1 MLRFKS
7 PTSLNVRHVS
17 IGTLL
22 FCLLLIAA
30 VWLDV
35 FLVNKRQLADTL
47 AAKKRQNANLAIA
60 YEAHSVRT
68 LENVA
73 LILSMVTREFRR
85 DANAVKLDQRGT
97 EFGIDPK
104 LLRHFSTADDTGRV
118 VAGMSTET
126 PTEVRDREYYRHH
139 QLTSDKEIFISKP
152 SLEPTSGQWTMHL
165 TRRLDKSDGAF
176 GGVVIAA
183 LNPAYFTDFFQ
194 AADFGKGSVITLLGF
209 DGIVRVRRAGDR
221 TTFGDDLSLE
231 PRWQKLL
238 AERVQYPVGSNV
250 EDSLVDG
257 TRRVFSFRIFKDYPL
272 VATVGTSYEEV
283 LASAHQAARSNY
295 LAALVTTLLTL
306 GFGIGVTLL
315 LRSHDD
321 DVAKLAESE
330 ARLRATFDQA
340 TIGIATTDI
349 EGHYREVN
357 RKFCNMLG
365 YTADELVGAS
375 YRKFTQPGSV
385 GDGPPLGDQ
394 LLADSLLS
402 DIGSAEHQ
410 FIHKNGHAV
419 WVMFSTTLVRGT
431 TKENS
436 YFVNVFED
444 ISARRHVERQ
454 LSLLEK
460 CIARVNDIVIITE
473 ASLLDE
479 PSPRIVFV
487 NDAFERRTG
496 YKREEVI
503 GRSPRMLHGALT
515 SRDELDRIRAAL
527 VAGRDV
533 RAEVLNYAKDGQ
545 TYWLELSIV
554 PIIDESGALT
564 HFASVQR
571 DISERKQTEANIGH
585 IQTALDVSRQCS
597 EALLRADDEQALL
610 QTICDIGVQAG
621 GFKMVWV
628 GHAKHD
634 QAMRIVPQAH
644 AGYDAGYLT
653 DLPISWSADIDVGQ
667 GPAGVT
673 VRTGEPVVIADIT
686 KNADFLPWLDRAQD
700 RGYAGVMCLPLS
712 YEQNII
718 GVLVLYLAQVRE
730 IAPEELRVMIAMA
743 GDLGYTITMLR
754 VREERRHSREEIVRL
769 NAELEDRVLQRTTQL
784 QVANRELEAFTYSV
798 SHDLRAP
805 LRAMDGFSQMLLA
818 DYGAALPADAQ
829 RLLGIIRRSAT
840 QMGQLIDDLLEF
852 SRIGR
857 STLELLPIDTNS
869 LVASALDVALDNALG
884 LTQDRRQ
891 QVHVEALPPCNGDQA
906 LLKQV
911 WINLLSN
918 ALKFTSKS
926 AAPQIDVGST
936 EINGNTVFFV
946 RDNGAGFD
954 MRYADKLFGVFQRLH
969 STAEYPG
976 TGVGLAIVQR
986 VISRHGGRAWA
997 ESEIGRGST
1006 FFFCLAESI
1015 PHE

>member
-1 MLRFKS
+1 MARFKRL
-7 PTSLNVRHVS
+7 TSLNARHVS
-17 IGTLL
+17 IGTAL
-22 FCLLLIAA
+22 FCLLLIAT
-30 VWLDV
+30 VWIDV
-35 FLVNKRQLADTL
+35 FLVNQRQRADTIV
-47 AAKKRQNANLAIA
+47 AKKRQNANLAIA
-60 YEAHSVRT
+60 FEAHSART

-73 LILSMVTREFRR
+73 LILNVMTREFQRE
-85 DANAVKLDQRGT
+85 AIAVKLDKRAI

-104 LLRHFSTADDTGRV
+104 LLQNFSIVDELGRV
-118 VAGMSTET
+118 VAGMSKET
-126 PTEVRDREYYRHH
+126 PTGLRDREYFRHH
-139 QLTSDKEIFISKP
+139 QLSSDNQIFIGKP
-152 SLEPTSGQWTMHL
+152 GLEPVSGQWTMHV
-165 TRRLDKSDGAF
+165 TRRINKPDGAF

-183 LNPAYFTDFFQ
+183 LNPAYFTDFLYS
-194 AADFGKGSVITLLGF
+194 ADLGKSSVITLVGF
-209 DGIVRVRRAGDR
+209 DGIVRARRAGDR
-221 TTFGDDLSLE
+221 TTFGDDMSLM

-238 AERVQYPVGSNV
+238 AERAQYPVSSNV
-250 EDSLVDG
+250 EDSIVDG
-257 TRRVFSFRIFKDYPL
+257 TRRVFSFRFFKDYPL
-272 VATVGTSYEEV
+272 VTTVGTSYEEV
-283 LASAHQAARSNY
+283 LASSKQAARSNY
-295 LAALVTTLLTL
+295 LAASVATLLTL
-306 GFGIGVTLL
+306 GFGVGVMLL

-349 EGHYREVN
+349 EGNYREVN
-357 RKFCNMLG
+357 HKFCNMLG
-365 YTADELVGAS
+365 YAADELVGAS

-394 LLADSLLS
+394 LLAGSLLS

-527 VAGRDV
+527 AAGRDV

-545 TYWLELSIV
+545 TYWLELAIV
-554 PIIDESGALT
+554 PVIDEAGALT

-571 DISERKQTEANIGH
+571 DISERKQAEANIGH
-585 IQTALDVSRQCS
+585 IQTALDVSRHCS

-610 QTICDIGVQAG
+610 QTICDITIQVG
-621 GFKMVWV
+621 GFKMAWV

-634 QAMRIVPQAH
+634 QAMKIVPQAH
-644 AGYDAGYLT
+644 AGDDAGYLT

-686 KNADFLPWLDRAQD
+686 KNAGFLPWLDRAQE
-700 RGYAGVMCLPLS
+700 RGYAGVMCLPLR

-718 GVLVLYLAQVRE
+718 GVLVLYMAEVRE
-730 IAPEELRVMIAMA
+730 IAPDELRLMVGMA

-754 VREERRHSREEIVRL
+754 VREERRHSREEIVKL

-784 QVANRELEAFTYSV
+784 QVANKELEAFTYSV

-805 LRAMDGFSQMLLA
+805 LRAMDGFSQVLLA

-857 STLELLPIDTNS
+857 GALELTPVDTIS
-869 LVASALDVALDNALG
+869 LVASALDVALDLKPE
-884 LTQDRRQ
+884 RHS
-891 QVHVEALPPCNGDQA
+891 QVHIEALPPCNGDQA

-918 ALKFTSKS
+918 ALKFTSKI
-926 AAPQIDVGST
+926 AVPQIDVGST
-936 EINGNTVFFV
+936 QTNGNTVFFV

-986 VISRHGGRAWA
+986 IVSRHGGRVWA
-997 ESEIGRGST
+997 ESEVGRGST